1 MEKKYVY
8 FFTKG
13 GMEMRS
19 LLGGKG
25 ANLCE
30 MTKMGF
36 PVPQGFVI
44 TTETC
49 IEYNEL
55 GKAFPEGLQEQIG
68 KNLKKLESVTKRKFG
83 DPENL
88 LLISVRSGAMFSMPG
103 MMDTVLNL
111 GLNDESVKGLARLTG
126 NERFAYDS
134 YRRFI
139 SMFGEIVMGVD
150 GLKFEKTLSR
160 MKKEKGYK
168 YDTELTTDDLKEL
181 ILKYRNIIIEEK
193 GEEFPH
199 EPLKQLQMSVK
210 AVFDSWFTPR
220 AIVYR
225 KANEIPEDL
234 GTAVNVQTMVFG
246 NMGLDSGTGVAFTR
260 DPANGKKVYY
270 GEYLLNAQG
279 EDVVAGIR
287 TPKQLIELKDDL
299 PEMYEE
305 LTDLMDKLEEHYTD
319 MQDLEFTIQQGKLY
333 MLQTRTGKRTAASA
347 LKIAVD
353 MHKEGFISKEEAVK
367 RISPYQLD
375 QLLHPRID
383 PDAKLDILT
392 KGLNASPG
400 AAIGKVIFDADKA
413 AEMGKAGEKVILVRW
428 ETTPDDIHGL
438 IESQGI
444 LTSHGGMTSHAAV
457 VARGMG
463 KPCVCGAEEVHIDYD
478 KNQFNVGDIIIKE
491 DDIITIDGTKGNVIL
506 GEISLIEPEINV
518 DFITLLEWCDE
529 IRRMG
534 VWANAD
540 TPEDAKKAREY
551 GAEGIGLC
559 RTEHMFMAEDRLSYV
574 QKMILAKT
582 DEERVKPLEKLWRVQ
597 KEDFVGIFKA
607 MTGLPVIIRLLDP
620 PLHEFL
626 PDYVETLL
634 ELQKLKQ
641 EGTSEEEIKE
651 KEELLRAIRSMQ
663 EANPML
669 GLRGCRLGITRPDV
683 YQMQVRAI
691 IEAACD
697 VIDEGYEPVVEI
709 MIPLVADKM
718 ELKITRE
725 ESEKIIK
732 EVLEKRGKNIS
743 YKIGTMIELPRAAI
757 TADEIAK
764 YADFFSYGTND
775 LTQTTFGFS
784 RDDAEPKFIPQY
796 IELKILE
803 KNPFEVIDIDG
814 VGKLVE
820 MSCKLARQTK
830 PDIELGICGEH
841 GGDPKSIHFCHK
853 VGLNYVSCS
862 PFRVPIA
869 RLSAAQATIE
879 EKE

>member
-8 FFTKG
+8 FFDKG

-49 IEYNEL
+49 IEYNKL
-55 GKAFPEGLQEQIG
+55 GKVFPEGLDGQIE
-68 KNLKKLESVTKRKFG
+68 KNLKKLEDITKRKFG
-83 DPENL
+83 DPDNL
-88 LLISVRSGAMFSMPG
+88 LLVSVRSGAMFSMPG

-126 NERFAYDS
+126 NERFTYDS

-210 AVFDSWFTPR
+210 AVFDSWSTPR

-246 NMGLDSGTGVAFTR
+246 NMGWDSGTGVAFTR

-287 TPKQLIELKDDL
+287 TPKQLNELKDDL

-305 LTDLMDKLEEHYTD
+305 LTGLMDKLEEHYTD

-383 PDAKLDILT
+383 PNAKLDILT

-478 KNQFNVGDIIIKE
+478 KNQFNVGNIIVKEGDIIA
-491 DDIITIDGTKGNVIL
+491 IDGTKGNVIL
-506 GEISLIEPEINV
+506 GAVPLIEPEINV
-518 DFITLLEWCDE
+518 DFITLLKWCDE
-529 IRRMG
+529 IRRLG

-540 TPEDAKKAREY
+540 TPDDAKKAREY

-559 RTEHMFMAEDRLSYV
+559 RTEHMFMAEDRLPYV
-574 QKMILAKT
+574 QEMILAKT
-582 DEERVKPLEKLWRVQ
+582 DEERVKPLEKLWRMQ
-597 KEDFVGIFKA
+597 KDDFVGIFKA

-634 ELQKLKQ
+634 ELKKMRE
-641 EGTSEEEIKE
+641 EGLSEEEIKE

-683 YQMQVRAI
+683 YHMQVRAI

-732 EVLEKRGKNIS
+732 EVLEKRGKNIP
-743 YKIGTMIELPRAAI
+743 YKIGTMIELPRAAL

-803 KNPFEVIDIDG
+803 KNPFEVMDIDG

-869 RLSAAQATIE
+869 RLAAAQATIE
-879 EKE
+879 DK

>member
-8 FFTKG
+8 FFDEG
-13 GMEMRS
+13 GKEMRS

-36 PVPQGFVI
+36 PVPPGFVL

-49 IEYNEL
+49 IKYNDL
-55 GKAFPEGLQEQIG
+55 GKAFPEGLDGQIE
-68 KNLKKLESVTKRKFG
+68 KNLKKLEDITKKKFG
-83 DPENL
+83 DPDNL

-111 GLNDESVKGLARLTG
+111 GLNDELVKGLAQLTG

-139 SMFGEIVMGVD
+139 SMFGEIVIGID
-150 GLKFEKTLSR
+150 GLKFEKTLGR

-168 YDTELTTDDLKEL
+168 FDTELTTDDLKDL
-181 ILKYRNIIIEEK
+181 ILKYRDIIIKEK
-193 GEEFPH
+193 GEEFPQNPI
-199 EPLKQLQMSVK
+199 EQLEMSIK
-210 AVFDSWFTPR
+210 AVFDSWFNPR
-220 AIVYR
+220 AKVYR

-234 GTAVNVQTMVFG
+234 GTAVNIQTMVFG
-246 NMGLDSGTGVAFTR
+246 NMGWDSGTGVAFTR
-260 DPANGKKVYY
+260 DPANGKKIYY

-287 TPKQLIELKDDL
+287 TPKPLIELNNDL

-305 LTDLMDKLEEHYTD
+305 LTGLMDKLEEHYTD
-319 MQDLEFTIQQGKLY
+319 MQDLEFTIEQGKLY
-333 MLQTRTGKRTAASA
+333 MLQTRTGKRTAAAA

-383 PDAKLDILT
+383 PNAKLDVLT

-491 DDIITIDGTKGNVIL
+491 GDVITIDGTKGNVIL
-506 GEISLIEPEINV
+506 GDVPLIEPEINV

-697 VIDEGYEPVVEI
+697 VIDEGYEPIVEI

-732 EVLEKRGKNIS
+732 EVLEKRGKNIP
-743 YKIGTMIELPRAAI
+743 YKIGTMIELPRAAL

-803 KNPFEVIDIDG
+803 KNPFEVMDIEG

-841 GGDPKSIHFCHK
+841 GGDPKSIHFCNK

-869 RLSAAQATIE
+869 RLAAAQATIE
-879 EKE
+879 DK